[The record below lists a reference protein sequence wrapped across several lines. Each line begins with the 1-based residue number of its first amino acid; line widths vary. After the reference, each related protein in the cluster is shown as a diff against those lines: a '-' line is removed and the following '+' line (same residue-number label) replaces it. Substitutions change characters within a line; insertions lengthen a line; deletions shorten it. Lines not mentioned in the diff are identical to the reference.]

1 MNPTITGHQGGPSD
15 SDIAALDP
23 ANRAAFRFAARRD
36 SAPDTSRP
44 VSTPTPPAPAA
55 PKTRPR
61 GRLLIATLMLIAC
74 SAGIFSVWD
83 SLLRYR
89 AYGVVTGRIIE
100 VGVPIEGVLTGVH
113 VGEGDQIRQNSKLA
127 TVEDLEYEHELSR
140 VGDELKIIEATLQA
154 EIARVQWQSHVE
166 ETEMTKS
173 IAELFESASRM
184 HSENGALELLRYQ
197 LNYNRDL
204 HQKNAA
210 SRVDMDSFE
219 IQERAKKE
227 ELDSIEKAIVV
238 LKQRA
243 TKAAES
249 PRLGQEQIQPLI
261 AKSEM
266 LLHEIERLRAR
277 KAQGE
282 IRSPVNGT
290 VLRRIRPAGECIKEN
305 EPLFA
310 VMEEASLEIE
320 LFLPQE
326 MSANYNVGDTIKLKI
341 EPFEEL
347 VPCEVTAIGAE
358 HRKPPEHIEVFYR
371 SNVRL
376 LPVRVRPQA
385 PFATDRRMSVGAV
398 AKLPHFGLF

>member
-1 MNPTITGHQGGPSD
+1 MNPSITSHLSNAGPTD
-15 SDIAALDP
+15 SDLAALDP
-23 ANRAAFRFAARRD
+23 TSRNAFRFAARRD
-36 SAPDTSRP
+36 NVPEP
-44 VSTPTPPAPAA
+44 VRTQAAPAAPVA

-61 GRLLIATLMLIAC
+61 GRLLIATLMLLAC

-100 VGVPIEGVLTGVH
+100 VGVPIEGVLTAVH
-113 VGEGDQIRQNSKLA
+113 VSEGETVRQDSKLA
-127 TVEDLEYEHELSR
+127 TVEDLEYEHELAR
-140 VGDELKIIEATLQA
+140 VSDELRITEATLQA

-173 IAELFESASRM
+173 IAELFESAGRM
-184 HSENGALELLRYQ
+184 HNENGALELLRYQ
-197 LNYNRDL
+197 LNFNRDL
-204 HQKNAA
+204 HKKNAA
-210 SRVDMDSFE
+210 SRVDLDSFE

-227 ELDSIEKAIVV
+227 ELESIEQAIVV

-249 PRLGQEQIQPLI
+249 PRLGKEQIQPLI

-266 LLHEIERLRAR
+266 LLNEIKRLRAR
-277 KAQGE
+277 NGQGE
-282 IRSPVNGT
+282 VKSPVNGT
-290 VLRRIRPAGECIKEN
+290 VLRRIHPAGECIKEN
-305 EPLFA
+305 DALFA

-320 LFLPQE
+320 MYLPQD
-326 MSANYNVGDTIKLKI
+326 MSAKYKVGDVVKVKI

-371 SNVRL
+371 TNIRL

-385 PFATDRRMSVGAV
+385 PFATDRRMAVGAV
-398 AKLPHFGLF
+398 AKLPHFGMF